1 MLLCAFAHAPKSRTS
16 LVPDSM
22 AVRRVKDGVDVTH
35 GADVVEPLA
44 QVVALRPQQ
53 RHAHGVR
60 PVAAK
65 VDLPFEDV
73 STQRRATR
81 RPMGSLDVPAPC

>member
-81 RPMGSLDVPAPC
+81 RPMGPLDVPAPC